1 MKDRL
6 KELRKSL
13 NMTQQEFADRVSSK
27 QSSIAQYEI
36 GRSAPPDPLV
46 TLICREFNVN
56 ETWLRFGD
64 GEMFRE
70 RGRHQVIAEYFA
82 DLVSDADSFQAQF
95 VSVLARNKDNA
106 LFWQGF
112 EKIIEDLYFEKFG
125 KPYEGD

>member
-6 KELRKSL
+6 RELRKTL
-13 NMTQQEFADRVSSK
+13 GMTQQEFGDRVSVK
-27 QSSIAQYEI
+27 QNTIAQYEI
-36 GRSAPPDPLV
+36 GRSTIPDTV
-46 TLICREFNVN
+46 ISLICREFNVN

-95 VSVLARNKDNA
+95 ISVLARNKDNA

-125 KPYEGD
+125 KHFDE